1 MSQQALDLR
10 RSVQIVRR
18 RKLLV
23 GIIILIGVLGS
34 AAYAVLHPPTVTG
47 TALVILPQSSQ
58 AAVNGAASTANGG
71 TDPYT
76 ATQQV
81 IAKSNPVLTTALPQV
96 RPAMSISEL
105 RRAVGVGSLTPYVIS
120 ISVTG
125 KSAADAIADAN
136 VVASAY
142 IKYIGSAGSPG
153 GKVVAQLL
161 QPATT
166 VTGTSR
172 TKQLIIFGLTGAVGG
187 TLVGII
193 AALAISRGDRRL
205 RERDG
210 IANSIGA
217 PVIASYPVGHP
228 SDARQWARLLEEYK
242 PGALHTLQ
250 LRAALQQ
257 LEQGSAE
264 TAGADGGDTWSVT
277 VLSLSTDPRALAL
290 GPQLAV
296 FAAAQGIP
304 TALVIGPQQ
313 EATYAASLRVAC
325 DSQAGSPAQPRN
337 LRLLVTDSN
346 VVDSDAVLTVVV
358 AVVDSRNPQMPDT
371 VRTTTTVLGVSA
383 GTATA
388 DQLARAAVSA
398 TSSGREITGA
408 LVADPDSADATTGR
422 MPQLGRRGQRRM
434 PTRILGIATEIR
446 R

>member
-10 RSVQIVRR
+10 RSIQIVRR

-23 GIIILIGVLGS
+23 GVLLLAGLLAS
-34 AAYAVLHPPTVTG
+34 SAYAVLHRPMVSS

-81 IAKSNPVLTTALPQV
+81 IAKSNPVLTAALPHVQ
-96 RPAMSISEL
+96 PAMSITGL
-105 RRAVGVGSLTPYVIS
+105 RRAVAVGSLTPYVIS

-125 KSAADAIADAN
+125 KTAADAIADAN
-136 VVASAY
+136 VVADAY
-142 IKYIGSAGSPG
+142 IRYIGSAGSAG

-166 VTGTSR
+166 ATGTSR

-187 TLVGII
+187 TLIGII
-193 AALAISRGDRRL
+193 VALAISRGDRRL

-217 PVIASYPVGHP
+217 PVIASFPVGHP
-228 SDARQWARLLEEYK
+228 SDPSQWTRLLEEYR

-257 LEQGSAE
+257 LELASAEMGSA
-264 TAGADGGDTWSVT
+264 DGSDSWSVT

-296 FAAAQGIP
+296 FASSQGIP

-313 EATYAASLRVAC
+313 DPTYAASLRVAC
-325 DSQAGSPAQPRN
+325 TTPPDASGQLRN
-337 LRLLVTDSN
+337 LRLLTTDSDA
-346 VVDSDAVLTVVV
+346 VDSEAVLTVVV
-358 AVVDSRNPQMPDT
+358 AVVDTRSPQMPET

-383 GTATA
+383 GAATA

-398 TSSGREITGA
+398 ASRGREITGA
-408 LVADPDSADATTGR
+408 LVGDPDPADTTTGR
-422 MPQLGRRGQRRM
+422 LPQLGRRAQRRM